1 MEDDLGNTLTPALSD
16 LIDRASFTE
25 VCSSYFKLFDLPMRV
40 FDAAGNLVAET
51 ARTFPVCTVM
61 GKTDGGRK
69 VCVATRMKIKNA
81 VPGDKKLL
89 SVDCLTGLRYTAAPI
104 SFQGKVIGKI
114 VFGPYRP
121 GEEQRK
127 PTPTPTP
134 VPELTIDTVQVE
146 QQLAAM
152 RRTSAKAIRRIAH
165 SMLSVVDA
173 ILFSSH
179 KKLITNQMHIAT
191 QGESYRALMEK
202 NRELAAM
209 NERMKEFE
217 RIKSSFL
224 STISHELRTPLT
236 SIIGYSDMLSE
247 GIGGA
252 LGDEQKQF
260 INTIKTK
267 GEELLKLISSILDF
281 SQIDTGHLSL
291 RKVPTD
297 PRTVVERAVAST
309 RETADRRGVRLVTG
323 RMEDVPP
330 VSMDPEKIETAV
342 SHLLDNAIK
351 FSAPG
356 GVVKVSARLADAG
369 GNDAGDEDGLGFV
382 LLAAPK
388 QLEISVED
396 FGEGIDKADQEMIF
410 SPFTQLDDSTTRE
423 HGGAGLGLAV
433 VKQFVEAHGGTV
445 GIASSLGKGSNFTVR
460 LPIIPEE

>member
-1 MEDDLGNTLTPALSD
+1 MEDDLGNALTPALSD
-16 LIDRASFTE
+16 LIDKASFTE
-25 VCSSYFKLFDLPMRV
+25 VCSSYYKLFDLPMRV

-51 ARTFPVCTVM
+51 ARTFPVCATM

-81 VPGDKKLL
+81 MPGDKKLL

-104 SFQGKVIGKI
+104 SFQGKMIGKI

-127 PTPTPTP
+127 PTP
-134 VPELTIDTVQVE
+134 VPELTIDMVQVE
-146 QQLAAM
+146 QQLVTM
-152 RRTSAKAIRRIAH
+152 RRTSATVIRKIAH

-179 KKLITNQMHIAT
+179 KTLITSEMHIAT
-191 QGESYRALMEK
+191 QGESYRAIMEK

-291 RKVPTD
+291 RKQQTD
-297 PRTVVERAVAST
+297 PRAVVERAVASV
-309 RETADRRGVRLVTG
+309 REIADRRGVRLVMG
-323 RMEDVPP
+323 RMDDLTP

-356 GVVKVSARLADAG
+356 GVVKVSVKLTEAEGSDAG
-369 GNDAGDEDGLGFV
+369 EEDGLGFV
-382 LLAAPK
+382 LMAAPQ
-388 QLEISVED
+388 QLEISIQD
-396 FGEGIDKADQEMIF
+396 FGEGIDKNDQEMIF

-423 HGGAGLGLAV
+423 HGGSGLGLAV

-445 GIASSLGKGSNFTVR
+445 GITSSLGEGSDFTIR
-460 LPIIPEE
+460 LPVIPVEL